1 MELSFVK
8 LTKWLKPD
16 MKRKDK
22 NTEQVIL
29 QTARKIFIQ
38 KGLAGARM
46 QDIADQAGYN
56 KALVHYYFTSKDK
69 LFNLVFEQ
77 EFGNFFSHLAGILSS
92 SLPLFEK
99 IESIVSLDIERLSQF
114 PGLPNFV
121 LNEMSRNPEVI
132 LKKLK
137 KVPVDKVLAGFQKQI
152 NAEVKKGTIKRISA
166 DQLFINIQSLC
177 IFPFLA
183 KPMIKGLMQ
192 FDDKAYMA
200 MIDKRKTEV
209 AQFII
214 SAIKI

>member
-1 MELSFVK
+1 
-8 LTKWLKPD
+8 
-16 MKRKDK
+16 MKRKDSK
-22 NTEQVIL
+22 TEQLIL
-29 QTARKIFIQ
+29 QAARKIFIQ

-69 LFNLVFEQ
+69 LFELVFEQ
-77 EFGNFFSHLAGILSS
+77 EFENFFAHLAGILSS
-92 SLPLFEK
+92 DLPLFEK
-99 IESIVSLDIERLSQF
+99 IESIVSLDIERLGQF

-121 LNEMSRNPEVI
+121 LNEMSRNPEAI

-137 KVPVDKVLAGFQKQI
+137 KIPVNKVLGGFQKQI
-152 NAEVKKGTIKRISA
+152 NAEVKKGTIKKISA

-200 MIDKRKTEV
+200 MIDKRKMEV

-214 SAIKI
+214 SAIKA